1 MSKPVRKAV
10 RCYLIKN
17 DKIIVTKYKEPNK
30 KAGYYEIPGGKIE
43 EGELPEQTAIREMQ
57 EETGIIVKDL
67 KNKGNLTIEYPD
79 RKFEFVVFLADDY
92 QGKPLQFEDNSS
104 AWIDINHLLQ
114 KEKILASIQLLKK
127 EYINGLIN
135 ENYTFSMYIK
145 VTEQENIL
153 DINYKEEERFK
164 PSKSEENGINLI
176 TANDLNILSIG
187 ISTAGSAEIKMAEK
201 NRNSHIIATTIDKEG
216 LNYTKNIIEQYGLSD
231 RIETKLEDVSEKM
244 PYNDEFFDFVYARLV
259 LHYLDNENLT
269 NALKEIK
276 RVMKKHGR
284 LYIVVR
290 SRDEWEAKL
299 EGASYDENTGITKY
313 PKYDTLGTDNVEYL
327 YRRLHT
333 VDSLSS
339 FLVAE
344 GFDIKYIKEYKEQSY
359 KDYKR
364 TEKVKYPNSLIEC
377 LCEKP

>member
-1 MSKPVRKAV
+1 MDKPVRKAV

-17 DKIIVTKYKEPNK
+17 DKIVVTKYNEPNK

-43 EGELPEQTAIREMQ
+43 AGELPEQTAIREMQ
-57 EETGIIVKDL
+57 EETGIIVKKL
-67 KNKGNLTIEYPD
+67 KNKGNLIIEYPD
-79 RKFEFVVFLADDY
+79 RKFEFVVFLANTY
-92 QGKPLQFEDNSS
+92 QGEPKQFEDNTSE
-104 AWIDINHLLQ
+104 WLDINELLK
-114 KEKILASIQLLKK
+114 KEKILASIQLLQK
-127 EYINGLIN
+127 EYINGLVN

-231 RIETKLEDVSEKM
+231 RIETKLEDISEKM

-364 TEKVKYPNSLIEC
+364 TEKVKYTNSLIEC

>member
-1 MSKPVRKAV
+1 MSKPVRKEV

-135 ENYTFSMYIK
+135 ENYTFNMYIK
-145 VTEQENIL
+145 VNEQENIL
-153 DINYKEEERFK
+153 DINYKEKEIFK
-164 PSKSEENGINLI
+164 PSTSEEHGINLI
-176 TANDLNILSIG
+176 TEKDLNILSIG

-231 RIETKLEDVSEKM
+231 RIETKLEDISEKM

>member
-1 MSKPVRKAV
+1 MDKPVRKAV

-17 DKIIVTKYKEPNK
+17 DKIVVTKYNEPNK

-43 EGELPEQTAIREMQ
+43 AGELPEQTAIREMQ
-57 EETGIIVKDL
+57 EETGIIVKKL
-67 KNKGNLTIEYPD
+67 KNKGNLIIEYPD
-79 RKFEFVVFLADDY
+79 RKFEFVVFLANTY
-92 QGKPLQFEDNSS
+92 QGEPKQFEDNTSE
-104 AWIDINHLLQ
+104 WLDINELLK
-114 KEKILASIQLLKK
+114 KEKILASIQLLPK
-127 EYINGLIN
+127 EYINGLVN

-231 RIETKLEDVSEKM
+231 RIETKLEDISEKM

>member
-114 KEKILASIQLLKK
+114 KEKTLASIQLLKK

-135 ENYTFSMYIK
+135 ENYTFNMYIK
-145 VTEQENIL
+145 VNEQENIL
-153 DINYKEEERFK
+153 DINYKEKEIFK
-164 PSKSEENGINLI
+164 PSTSEEHGINLI
-176 TANDLNILSIG
+176 TEKDLNILSIG

-231 RIETKLEDVSEKM
+231 RIETKLEDISEKM

-299 EGASYDENTGITKY
+299 KGASYDENTGITKY

>member
-135 ENYTFSMYIK
+135 ENYTFSMHIK
-145 VTEQENIL
+145 VSEQENIL
-153 DINYKEEERFK
+153 DINYKEKEIFK
-164 PSKSEENGINLI
+164 PSTSEEHGINLI
-176 TANDLNILSIG
+176 TEKDLNILSIG

-231 RIETKLEDVSEKM
+231 RIETKLEDISEKM

-276 RVMKKHGR
+276 RVMKRHGR

-344 GFDIKYIKEYKEQSY
+344 GFYIKYIKEYKEQSY

>member
-1 MSKPVRKAV
+1 MDKPVRKAV

-17 DKIIVTKYKEPNK
+17 DKIIVIKYNEPNK

-43 EGELPEQTAIREMQ
+43 EGELPEQTAIREIQ
-57 EETGIIVKDL
+57 EETGIIVKNL

-92 QGKPLQFEDNSS
+92 QGQPLQFEENTSE
-104 AWIDINHLLQ
+104 WIDINELLQ
-114 KEKILASIQLLKK
+114 KEKILSSIQLLKK

-135 ENYTFSMYIK
+135 DNYTFNMYIK
-145 VTEQENIL
+145 VNEQENIL
-153 DINYKEEERFK
+153 DINYKEKEIFK
-164 PSKSEENGINLI
+164 PSTSEEHGINLI
-176 TANDLNILSIG
+176 TENDLNILSIG

-216 LNYTKNIIEQYGLSD
+216 LNYTKNIIEQYGLSN

-259 LHYLDNENLT
+259 LHYLDNENLRK
-269 NALKEIK
+269 ALKEIK

-313 PKYDTLGTDNVEYL
+313 PKYDTIGTDNVEYL
-327 YRRLHT
+327 NRRLHT
-333 VDSLSS
+333 VDSLRS
-339 FLVAE
+339 FLAAE
-344 GFDIKYIKEYKEQSY
+344 GFNIQYIKEYKEQSY

>member
-114 KEKILASIQLLKK
+114 KEKTLASIQLLKK

-135 ENYTFSMYIK
+135 ENYTFNMYIK
-145 VTEQENIL
+145 VNEQENIL
-153 DINYKEEERFK
+153 DINYKEKEIFK
-164 PSKSEENGINLI
+164 PSTSEEHGINLI
-176 TANDLNILSIG
+176 TEKDLNILSIG

-231 RIETKLEDVSEKM
+231 RIEIKLEDVSEKM
-244 PYNDEFFDFVYARLV
+244 PYNDEFFDFIYARLV
-259 LHYLDNENLT
+259 LHYLDNENLRK
-269 NALKEIK
+269 ALKEIK

-299 EGASYDENTGITKY
+299 EGATYDENTGITKY
-313 PKYDTLGTDNVEYL
+313 PQYDTLGTDKVEYL

-339 FLVAE
+339 FLVEE

>member
-1 MSKPVRKAV
+1 MDKPVRKAV

-17 DKIIVTKYKEPNK
+17 DKIVVTKYNEPNK

-43 EGELPEQTAIREMQ
+43 AGELPEQTAIREMQ
-57 EETGIIVKDL
+57 EETGIIVKKL
-67 KNKGNLTIEYPD
+67 KNKGNLKIEYPD
-79 RKFEFVVFLADDY
+79 RKFEFVVFLANTY
-92 QGKPLQFEDNSS
+92 QGEPKQFEDNTSE
-104 AWIDINHLLQ
+104 WLDINELLK
-114 KEKILASIQLLKK
+114 KEKILASIQLLQK
-127 EYINGLIN
+127 EYINGLVN

-216 LNYTKNIIEQYGLSD
+216 LNYTKNIIEQYGLSE
-231 RIETKLEDVSEKM
+231 RIETKLEDISEKM

>member
-17 DKIIVTKYKEPNK
+17 DNIIVTKYKEPNK

-135 ENYTFSMYIK
+135 ENYTFNMYIK
-145 VTEQENIL
+145 VNEQENIL
-153 DINYKEEERFK
+153 DINYKEKEIFK
-164 PSKSEENGINLI
+164 PSTSEEHGINLI
-176 TANDLNILSIG
+176 TEKDLNILSIG

-231 RIETKLEDVSEKM
+231 RIETKLEDISEKM

>member
-1 MSKPVRKAV
+1 MV
-10 RCYLIKN
+10 N
-17 DKIIVTKYKEPNK
+17 KYV
-30 KAGYYEIPGGKIE
+30 
-43 EGELPEQTAIREMQ
+43 GE
-57 EETGIIVKDL
+57 
-67 KNKGNLTIEYPD
+67 
-79 RKFEFVVFLADDY
+79 
-92 QGKPLQFEDNSS
+92 PLQFEENTSE
-104 AWIDINHLLQ
+104 WIDIQELLQ
-114 KEKILASIQLLKK
+114 KEKILSSIQLLKK
-127 EYINGLIN
+127 KYIKGLIN
-135 ENYTFSMYIK
+135 ENYIFNMYIK
-145 VTEQENIL
+145 VDDEEHIL
-153 DINYKEEERFK
+153 EINYEEEERFK
-164 PSKSEENGINLI
+164 PSKSEEHGINLV
-176 TANDLNILSIG
+176 TEKDLNILSIG

-201 NRNSHIIATTIDKEG
+201 NHNSHIIATTIDEAG
-216 LNYTKNIIEQYGLSD
+216 LNYTKNIIKQYGLSD
-231 RIETKLEDVSEKM
+231 QIETKLEDISKKM
-244 PYNDEFFDFVYARLV
+244 PYNEEFFDFVYARLV
-259 LHYLDNENLT
+259 LHYLDNESLK

-276 RVMKKHGR
+276 RVMKKHGK

-299 EGASYDENTGITKY
+299 DGAKYYEKTGITKY

>member
-1 MSKPVRKAV
+1 MDKPVRKAV

-17 DKIIVTKYKEPNK
+17 DKIVVTKYNEPNK

-43 EGELPEQTAIREMQ
+43 AGELPEQTAIREMQ
-57 EETGIIVKDL
+57 EETGIIVKKL
-67 KNKGNLTIEYPD
+67 KNKGNLIIEYPD
-79 RKFEFVVFLADDY
+79 RKFEFVVFLANTY
-92 QGKPLQFEDNSS
+92 QGEPKQFEDNTSE
-104 AWIDINHLLQ
+104 WLDINELLK
-114 KEKILASIQLLKK
+114 KEKILASIQLLQK
-127 EYINGLIN
+127 EYINGLVN

-145 VTEQENIL
+145 VTEQDNIL

-216 LNYTKNIIEQYGLSD
+216 LNYTKNIIEQYGLSE
-231 RIETKLEDVSEKM
+231 RIETKLEDISEKM

>member
-1 MSKPVRKAV
+1 MDKPIRKAV
-10 RCYLIKN
+10 RCYLIDN
-17 DKIIVTKYKEPNK
+17 NKIVVTKYNEPNK

-43 EGELPEQTAIREMQ
+43 EGETPEQTAIREMY
-57 EETGIIVKDL
+57 EETGMDVKNL

-79 RKFEFVVFLADDY
+79 RKFEFIVFLVNKY
-92 QGKPLQFEDNSS
+92 VGEPLQFEENTSE
-104 AWIDINHLLQ
+104 WIDIQELLQ
-114 KEKILASIQLLKK
+114 KEKILSSIQLLKK
-127 EYINGLIN
+127 KYIKGLIN
-135 ENYTFSMYIK
+135 ENYIFNMYIK
-145 VTEQENIL
+145 VDDEEHIL
-153 DINYKEEERFK
+153 EINYEEEERFK
-164 PSKSEENGINLI
+164 PSKSEEHGINLV
-176 TANDLNILSIG
+176 TEKDLNILSIG

-201 NRNSHIIATTIDKEG
+201 NHNSHIIATTIDEAG
-216 LNYTKNIIEQYGLSD
+216 LNYTKNIIKQYGLSD
-231 RIETKLEDVSEKM
+231 QIETKLEDISKKM
-244 PYNDEFFDFVYARLV
+244 PYNEEFFDFVYARLV
-259 LHYLDNENLT
+259 LHYLDNESLK

-276 RVMKKHGR
+276 RVMKKHGK

-299 EGASYDENTGITKY
+299 DGAKYYEKTGITKY

>member
-1 MSKPVRKAV
+1 MDKPVRKAV
-10 RCYLIKN
+10 RCYLIK
-17 DKIIVTKYKEPNK
+17 DDRIVVTKYNEPNK

-43 EGELPEQTAIREMQ
+43 EGELPEQTAIREIQ
-57 EETGIIVKDL
+57 EETGIIVKNL

-92 QGKPLQFEDNSS
+92 QGKPLQFEENTSE
-104 AWIDINHLLQ
+104 WIDINELLQ

-135 ENYTFSMYIK
+135 ENYTFNMYIK
-145 VTEQENIL
+145 VNEQENIL
-153 DINYKEEERFK
+153 DIDYKEKEIFK
-164 PSKSEENGINLI
+164 PSTSEEHGINLI
-176 TANDLNILSIG
+176 TENDLSILSIG

-201 NRNSHIIATTIDKEG
+201 NPNSHIIATTIDKEG

-231 RIETKLEDVSEKM
+231 RIETKLEDISEKM

-259 LHYLDNENLT
+259 LHYLDNENLRK
-269 NALKEIK
+269 ALKEIK

-339 FLVAE
+339 FLVVE

>member
-1 MSKPVRKAV
+1 MDKPVRKAV

-17 DKIIVTKYKEPNK
+17 DKIVVTKYNEPNK

-43 EGELPEQTAIREMQ
+43 AGELPEQTAIREMQ
-57 EETGIIVKDL
+57 EETGIIVKKL
-67 KNKGNLTIEYPD
+67 KNKGNLIIEYPD
-79 RKFEFVVFLADDY
+79 RKFEFVVFLANTY
-92 QGKPLQFEDNSS
+92 QGEPKQFEDNTSE
-104 AWIDINHLLQ
+104 WLDINELLK
-114 KEKILASIQLLKK
+114 KEKILASIQLLQK
-127 EYINGLIN
+127 EYINGLVN

-231 RIETKLEDVSEKM
+231 RIETKLEDISEKM

-290 SRDEWEAKL
+290 SRDEWKAKL

>member
-135 ENYTFSMYIK
+135 ENYTFNMYIK
-145 VTEQENIL
+145 VNEQENIL
-153 DINYKEEERFK
+153 DINYKEKEIFK
-164 PSKSEENGINLI
+164 PSTSEEHGINLI
-176 TANDLNILSIG
+176 TEKDLNILSIG

-201 NRNSHIIATTIDKEG
+201 NRNSHIITTTIDKEG

-231 RIETKLEDVSEKM
+231 RIETKLEDISEKM

>member
-1 MSKPVRKAV
+1 MDKPVRKAV

-17 DKIIVTKYKEPNK
+17 DKIVVTKYNEPNK

-43 EGELPEQTAIREMQ
+43 AGELPEQTAIREMQ
-57 EETGIIVKDL
+57 EETGIIVKKL
-67 KNKGNLTIEYPD
+67 KNKGNLIIEYPD
-79 RKFEFVVFLADDY
+79 RKFEFVVFLANTY
-92 QGKPLQFEDNSS
+92 QGEPKQFEDNTSE
-104 AWIDINHLLQ
+104 WLDINELLK
-114 KEKILASIQLLKK
+114 KEKILASIQLLQK
-127 EYINGLIN
+127 EYINGLVN
-135 ENYTFSMYIK
+135 ENYIFSMYIK

-153 DINYKEEERFK
+153 DINYKEKEIFK
-164 PSKSEENGINLI
+164 PSTSEEHGINLI
-176 TANDLNILSIG
+176 TEKDLNILSIG

-231 RIETKLEDVSEKM
+231 RIETKLEDISEKM

>member
-104 AWIDINHLLQ
+104 AWIDINDLLQ

-135 ENYTFSMYIK
+135 ENYTFNMYVK
-145 VTEQENIL
+145 VNEQENIL
-153 DINYKEEERFK
+153 DINYKEKEIFK
-164 PSKSEENGINLI
+164 PSTSEEHGINLI
-176 TANDLNILSIG
+176 TEKDLNILSIG
-187 ISTAGSAEIKMAEK
+187 ISTAGLAEIKMAEK

-231 RIETKLEDVSEKM
+231 RIETKLEDISEKM

-299 EGASYDENTGITKY
+299 EGASYDENTGITQY

>member
-135 ENYTFSMYIK
+135 ENYTFNMYIK
-145 VTEQENIL
+145 VNEQENIL
-153 DINYKEEERFK
+153 DINYKEKEIFK
-164 PSKSEENGINLI
+164 PSTSEEHGINLI
-176 TANDLNILSIG
+176 TEKDLNILSIG

-231 RIETKLEDVSEKM
+231 RIETKLEDISEKM

-299 EGASYDENTGITKY
+299 EGTSYDENTGITKY

>member
-17 DKIIVTKYKEPNK
+17 DNIIVTKYKEPNK

-135 ENYTFSMYIK
+135 ENYTFNMYIK
-145 VTEQENIL
+145 VNEQENIL
-153 DINYKEEERFK
+153 DINYKEKEIFK
-164 PSKSEENGINLI
+164 PSTSEEHGINLI
-176 TANDLNILSIG
+176 TEKDLNILSIG

-201 NRNSHIIATTIDKEG
+201 NHNSHIIATTIDKEG

>member
-1 MSKPVRKAV
+1 MDKPVRKAV

-17 DKIIVTKYKEPNK
+17 DKIVVTKYNEPNK

-43 EGELPEQTAIREMQ
+43 AGELPEQTAIREMQ
-57 EETGIIVKDL
+57 EETGIIVKKL
-67 KNKGNLTIEYPD
+67 KNKGNLIIEYPD
-79 RKFEFVVFLADDY
+79 RKFEFVVFLANTY
-92 QGKPLQFEDNSS
+92 QGEPKQFEDNTSE
-104 AWIDINHLLQ
+104 WLDINELLK
-114 KEKILASIQLLKK
+114 KEKILASIQLLQK
-127 EYINGLIN
+127 EYINGLVN

-216 LNYTKNIIEQYGLSD
+216 LNYTKNIIEQYGLSE
-231 RIETKLEDVSEKM
+231 RIETKLEDISEKM

-344 GFDIKYIKEYKEQSY
+344 GFDIKYIKEYIEQSY

>member
-17 DKIIVTKYKEPNK
+17 DKIVVTKYNEPNK

-43 EGELPEQTAIREMQ
+43 KGELPEQTAIREMQ
-57 EETGIIVKDL
+57 EETGIIVKNL

-79 RKFEFVVFLADDY
+79 RKFECVVFFPNTY
-92 QGKPLQFEDNSS
+92 QGEPKQFKDNTS
-104 AWIDINHLLQ
+104 AWIDIDTLLKQ
-114 KEKILASIQLLKK
+114 EKILASIQLLQK

-135 ENYTFSMYIK
+135 ENYTFSMHIK
-145 VTEQENIL
+145 VSEQEKIL

-164 PSKSEENGINLI
+164 PSKSEEHGINLI
-176 TANDLNILSIG
+176 EENDLSILSIG

-201 NRNSHIIATTIDKEG
+201 NLNSHIIATTIDKEG
-216 LNYTKNIIEQYGLSD
+216 LNYTKKIIEEYGLSD

-244 PYNDEFFDFVYARLV
+244 PYSNEFFDFVYARLV
-259 LHYLDNENLT
+259 LHYLDNENLRK
-269 NALKEIK
+269 ALKEIK
-276 RVMKKHGR
+276 RVMKEHGK

-299 EGASYDENTGITKY
+299 EGATYDEKTGITKY

>member
-1 MSKPVRKAV
+1 MDKPVRKAV

-17 DKIIVTKYKEPNK
+17 DKVVVTKYNEPNK

-43 EGELPEQTAIREMQ
+43 AGELPEQTAIREMQ
-57 EETGIIVKDL
+57 EETGIIVKKL
-67 KNKGNLTIEYPD
+67 KNKGNLIIEYPD
-79 RKFEFVVFLADDY
+79 RKFEFVVFLANTY
-92 QGKPLQFEDNSS
+92 QGEPKQFEDNTSE
-104 AWIDINHLLQ
+104 WLDINELLK
-114 KEKILASIQLLKK
+114 KEKILASIQLLQK
-127 EYINGLIN
+127 EYINGLVN

-216 LNYTKNIIEQYGLSD
+216 LNYTKNIIEQYGLSE
-231 RIETKLEDVSEKM
+231 RIETKLEDISEKM

>member
-1 MSKPVRKAV
+1 MDKPVRKAV
-10 RCYLIKN
+10 RCYLIK
-17 DKIIVTKYKEPNK
+17 DDRIVVTKYNEPNK

-43 EGELPEQTAIREMQ
+43 EGELPEQTAIREIQ
-57 EETGIIVKDL
+57 EETGIIVKNL

-92 QGKPLQFEDNSS
+92 QGKPLQFEENTSE
-104 AWIDINHLLQ
+104 WIDINELLQ

-135 ENYTFSMYIK
+135 ENYTFNMYIK
-145 VTEQENIL
+145 VNEQENIL
-153 DINYKEEERFK
+153 DIDYKEKEIFK
-164 PSKSEENGINLI
+164 PSTSEEHGINLI
-176 TANDLNILSIG
+176 TEKDLNILSIG

-231 RIETKLEDVSEKM
+231 RIETKLEDISEKM

-276 RVMKKHGR
+276 RVMKRHGR

-344 GFDIKYIKEYKEQSY
+344 GFYIKYIKEYKEQSY

>member
-43 EGELPEQTAIREMQ
+43 EGQLPEQTAIREMQ

-135 ENYTFSMYIK
+135 ENYTFNMYIK
-145 VTEQENIL
+145 VNEQENIL
-153 DINYKEEERFK
+153 DINYKEKEIFK
-164 PSKSEENGINLI
+164 PSTSEEHGINLI
-176 TANDLNILSIG
+176 TEKDLNILSIG

-231 RIETKLEDVSEKM
+231 RIETKLEDISEKM

>member
-104 AWIDINHLLQ
+104 AWIDINDLLQ

-135 ENYTFSMYIK
+135 ENYTFNMYIK
-145 VTEQENIL
+145 VNEQENIL
-153 DINYKEEERFK
+153 DINYKEKEIFK
-164 PSKSEENGINLI
+164 PSTSEEHGINLI
-176 TANDLNILSIG
+176 TEKDLNILSIG
-187 ISTAGSAEIKMAEK
+187 ISTAGLAEIKMAEK

-231 RIETKLEDVSEKM
+231 RIETKLEDISEKM

-299 EGASYDENTGITKY
+299 EGASYDENTGITQY

>member
-104 AWIDINHLLQ
+104 AWIDINDLLQ

-135 ENYTFSMYIK
+135 ENYTFNMYIK
-145 VTEQENIL
+145 VNEQENIL
-153 DINYKEEERFK
+153 DIDYKEKEIFK
-164 PSKSEENGINLI
+164 PSTSEEHGINLI
-176 TANDLNILSIG
+176 TEKDLNILSIG

-231 RIETKLEDVSEKM
+231 RIETKLEDISEKM

-276 RVMKKHGR
+276 RVMKRHGR

-344 GFDIKYIKEYKEQSY
+344 GFYIKYIKEYKEQSY

>member
-1 MSKPVRKAV
+1 MDKPVRKAV

-17 DKIIVTKYKEPNK
+17 DKIVVTKYNEPNK

-43 EGELPEQTAIREMQ
+43 AGELPEQTAIREMQ
-57 EETGIIVKDL
+57 EETGIIVKKL
-67 KNKGNLTIEYPD
+67 KNKGNLIIEYPD
-79 RKFEFVVFLADDY
+79 RKFEFVVFLANTY
-92 QGKPLQFEDNSS
+92 QGEPKQFEDNTSE
-104 AWIDINHLLQ
+104 WLDINELLK
-114 KEKILASIQLLKK
+114 KEKILASIQLLQK
-127 EYINGLIN
+127 EYINGLVN

-187 ISTAGSAEIKMAEK
+187 ISTVGSAEIKMAEK

-216 LNYTKNIIEQYGLSD
+216 LNYTKNIIEQYGLSE
-231 RIETKLEDVSEKM
+231 RIETKLEDISEKM

>member
-17 DKIIVTKYKEPNK
+17 DKIIVAKYKEPNK

-114 KEKILASIQLLKK
+114 KEKILASIQFLKK

-135 ENYTFSMYIK
+135 ENYTFNMYIK
-145 VTEQENIL
+145 VNEQENIL
-153 DINYKEEERFK
+153 DINYKEKEIFK
-164 PSKSEENGINLI
+164 PSTSEEHGINLI
-176 TANDLNILSIG
+176 TEKDLNILSIG

-231 RIETKLEDVSEKM
+231 RIETKLEDISEKM

>member
-1 MSKPVRKAV
+1 MDKPVRKAV

-17 DKIIVTKYKEPNK
+17 DKIVVTKYNEPNK

-43 EGELPEQTAIREMQ
+43 AGELPEQTAIREMQ
-57 EETGIIVKDL
+57 EETGIIVKKL
-67 KNKGNLTIEYPD
+67 KNKGNLIIEYPD
-79 RKFEFVVFLADDY
+79 RKFEFVVFLANIY
-92 QGKPLQFEDNSS
+92 QGEPKQFEDNTSE
-104 AWIDINHLLQ
+104 WLDINELLK
-114 KEKILASIQLLKK
+114 KEKILASIQLLQK
-127 EYINGLIN
+127 EYINGLVN

-201 NRNSHIIATTIDKEG
+201 NHNSHIIATTIDKEG

-244 PYNDEFFDFVYARLV
+244 PYNDEFFDFIYARLV
-259 LHYLDNENLT
+259 LHYLDNENLRK
-269 NALKEIK
+269 ALKEIK

-299 EGASYDENTGITKY
+299 EGATYDENTGITKY
-313 PKYDTLGTDNVEYL
+313 PQYDTLGTDKVEYL

-339 FLVAE
+339 FLVEE

>member
-1 MSKPVRKAV
+1 MDKPVRKAV

-17 DKIIVTKYKEPNK
+17 DKIVVTKYNEPNK

-43 EGELPEQTAIREMQ
+43 AGELPEQTAIREMQ
-57 EETGIIVKDL
+57 EETGIIVKKL
-67 KNKGNLTIEYPD
+67 KNKGNLIIEYPD
-79 RKFEFVVFLADDY
+79 RKFEFVVFLANTY
-92 QGKPLQFEDNSS
+92 QGEPKQFEDNTSE
-104 AWIDINHLLQ
+104 WLDINELLK
-114 KEKILASIQLLKK
+114 KEKILASIQLLQK
-127 EYINGLIN
+127 EYINGLVN

-201 NRNSHIIATTIDKEG
+201 NHNSHIIATTIDKEG

-244 PYNDEFFDFVYARLV
+244 PYNDEFFDFIYARLV
-259 LHYLDNENLT
+259 LHYLDNENLRK
-269 NALKEIK
+269 ALKEIK

-299 EGASYDENTGITKY
+299 EGATYDENTGITKY
-313 PKYDTLGTDNVEYL
+313 PQYDTLGTDKVEYL

-339 FLVAE
+339 FLVEE

>member
-1 MSKPVRKAV
+1 MDKPVRKAV

-17 DKIIVTKYKEPNK
+17 DKIVVTKYNEPNK

-43 EGELPEQTAIREMQ
+43 AGELPEQTAIREMQ
-57 EETGIIVKDL
+57 EETGIIVKKL
-67 KNKGNLTIEYPD
+67 KNKGNLIIEYPD
-79 RKFEFVVFLADDY
+79 RKFEFVVFLANTY
-92 QGKPLQFEDNSS
+92 QGEPKQFEDNTSE
-104 AWIDINHLLQ
+104 WLDINELLK
-114 KEKILASIQLLKK
+114 KEKILASIQLLQK
-127 EYINGLIN
+127 EYINGLVN

-216 LNYTKNIIEQYGLSD
+216 LNYTKNIIEQYGLSE
-231 RIETKLEDVSEKM
+231 RIETKLEDISEKM
-244 PYNDEFFDFVYARLV
+244 LYNDEFFDFVYARLV

>member
-1 MSKPVRKAV
+1 MDKPVRKAV

-17 DKIIVTKYKEPNK
+17 DKIVVTKYNEPNK

-43 EGELPEQTAIREMQ
+43 AGELPEQTAIREMQ
-57 EETGIIVKDL
+57 EETGIIVKKL
-67 KNKGNLTIEYPD
+67 KNKGNLIIEYPD
-79 RKFEFVVFLADDY
+79 RKFEFVVFLANTY
-92 QGKPLQFEDNSS
+92 QGEPKQFEDNTSE
-104 AWIDINHLLQ
+104 WLDINELLK
-114 KEKILASIQLLKK
+114 KEKILASIQLLQK
-127 EYINGLIN
+127 EYINGLVN

-216 LNYTKNIIEQYGLSD
+216 LNYTKNIIEQYGLSE
-231 RIETKLEDVSEKM
+231 RIETKLEDISEKM
-244 PYNDEFFDFVYARLV
+244 SYNDEFFDFVYARLV

>member
-104 AWIDINHLLQ
+104 AWIDINYLLK
-114 KEKILASIQLLKK
+114 KEKTLASIQLLKK

-135 ENYTFSMYIK
+135 ENYTFNMYIK
-145 VTEQENIL
+145 VNEQENIL
-153 DINYKEEERFK
+153 DINYKEKEIFK
-164 PSKSEENGINLI
+164 PSTSEEHGINLI
-176 TANDLNILSIG
+176 TEKDLNILSIG

-231 RIETKLEDVSEKM
+231 RIETKLEDISEKM

>member
-1 MSKPVRKAV
+1 MDKPVRKAV

-17 DKIIVTKYKEPNK
+17 DKIVVTKYNEPNK

-43 EGELPEQTAIREMQ
+43 AGELPEQT
-57 EETGIIVKDL
+57 GIIVKKL
-67 KNKGNLTIEYPD
+67 KNKGNLIIEYPD
-79 RKFEFVVFLADDY
+79 RKFEFVVFLANTY
-92 QGKPLQFEDNSS
+92 QGEPKQFEDNTSE
-104 AWIDINHLLQ
+104 WLDINELLK
-114 KEKILASIQLLKK
+114 KEKILASIQLLQK
-127 EYINGLIN
+127 EYINGLVN

-187 ISTAGSAEIKMAEK
+187 ISTAGSAEIKMVEK

-231 RIETKLEDVSEKM
+231 RIETKLEDISEKM

>member
-1 MSKPVRKAV
+1 MDKPVRKAV

-17 DKIIVTKYKEPNK
+17 DKIVVTKYNEPNK

-43 EGELPEQTAIREMQ
+43 AGELPEQTAIREMQ
-57 EETGIIVKDL
+57 EETGIIVKKL
-67 KNKGNLTIEYPD
+67 KNKGNLIIEYPD
-79 RKFEFVVFLADDY
+79 RKFEFVVFLANTY
-92 QGKPLQFEDNSS
+92 QGEPKQFEDNTSE
-104 AWIDINHLLQ
+104 WLDINELLK
-114 KEKILASIQLLKK
+114 KEKILASIQLLQK
-127 EYINGLIN
+127 EYINGLVN

-216 LNYTKNIIEQYGLSD
+216 LNYTKNIIEQYGLSE
-231 RIETKLEDVSEKM
+231 RIETKLEDISEKM

>member
-1 MSKPVRKAV
+1 M
-10 RCYLIKN
+10 
-17 DKIIVTKYKEPNK
+17 
-30 KAGYYEIPGGKIE
+30 
-43 EGELPEQTAIREMQ
+43 ELPVELIFHHWTETAADY
-57 EETGIIVKDL
+57 ETRDETVIAGVLQALRDVSVESESPIVS
-67 KNKGNLTIEYPD
+67 T
-79 RKFEFVVFLADDY
+79 
-92 QGKPLQFEDNSS
+92 DNR
-104 AWIDINHLLQ
+104 
-114 KEKILASIQLLKK
+114 
-127 EYINGLIN
+127 G
-135 ENYTFSMYIK
+135 
-145 VTEQENIL
+145 
-153 DINYKEEERFK
+153 
-164 PSKSEENGINLI
+164 GINLI
-176 TANDLNILSIG
+176 TEKDLNILSIG

-231 RIETKLEDVSEKM
+231 RIETKLEDISEKM